1 MSSPSDRWAPRAVG
15 FAAALGIIAGVT
27 LFYSYLV
34 RVNSTTVA
42 LTLLMGV
49 LGIAT
54 KWGLA
59 EAVTASIAAML
70 GFNFF
75 FLPPVGTL
83 TIEDPQN
90 WVALAAFLV
99 TAVVAS
105 QLSASARKRAKEAV
119 QRQAEMER
127 LYTLSRAMMLAD
139 VRPDAAQ
146 KVAQLITEIFGAPG
160 VALYDRRADKVHR
173 AGAVD
178 MDVAAGKLRDVAI
191 QDTHVVDSAAAAFIL
206 PIRLGGQPLGSLA
219 LSGITVSDTALQ
231 SVANLVAI
239 ALERA
244 HNLEAASRA
253 EAARQSEE
261 LKSMLLDAVAHD
273 FKTPLTSIKASATA
287 VLSDAGL
294 NPSQRELL
302 TVIDE
307 ETDRLNAMITE
318 AIQVARVEAGSV
330 QLNRASNQIARLIAQ
345 ALSRLRPALEGRPL
359 EMQIPAD
366 LPTVVVDP
374 DLISIALAHLLDNA
388 VKYSPPGTAITVAA
402 RQDGDTVMVSVS
414 DHGPGIAPGEQ
425 SRVFE
430 RFHRGSSGGQVPGT
444 GMGLSIAGE
453 IVKVHGGRLWVE
465 NLREGGA
472 CFSFSVP
479 LEAPVGTV

>member
-1 MSSPSDRWAPRAVG
+1 MSDEGWGLRVLR
-15 FAAALGIIAGVT
+15 FAGSLGIVAAITAV
-27 LFYSYLV
+27 FFRLV

-49 LGIAT
+49 LAIAT

-70 GFNFF
+70 CFNFF
-75 FLPPVGTL
+75 FLPPTGTF
-83 TIEDPQN
+83 TVEDPQN
-90 WVALAAFLV
+90 WVALGAFLL

-105 QLSASARKRAKEAV
+105 QLSASARKRATEAI

-139 VRPDAAQ
+139 AGHDVARQ
-146 KVAQLITEIFGAPG
+146 VAQWIAQTFDVRG
-160 VALYDRRADKVHR
+160 VVIYDRRTEKFSR

-178 MDVAAGKLRDVAI
+178 IEVADEKVRAVAMEGAL
-191 QDTHVVDSAAAAFIL
+191 VLDSATAVFML
-206 PIRLGGQPLGSLA
+206 PIRLGGEPIGSIA
-219 LSGITVSDTALQ
+219 LSGIAVSDTALV

-244 HNLEAASRA
+244 RSLEAASRA

-261 LKSMLLDAVAHD
+261 LKSMLLDAVAHE
-273 FKTPLTSIKASATA
+273 FKTPLTSIKAGATA
-287 VLSDAGL
+287 LLSDSVL

-302 TVIDE
+302 SVIDE
-307 ETDRLNAMITE
+307 ETDRLIAMISE

-330 QLNRASNQIARLIAQ
+330 QLNRASNKVSWLVAQ
-345 ALSRLRPALEGRPL
+345 AAGRLRPALEERPL

-366 LPTVVVDP
+366 LPAVVADP
-374 DLISIALAHLLDNA
+374 DLVPIAIAHLLDNA
-388 VKYSPPGTAITVAA
+388 IKYSQAGTLITISA
-402 RQDGDTVMVSVS
+402 RTDGDAVIISVS
-414 DHGPGIAPGEQ
+414 DRGPGITPEDR

-430 RFHRGSSGGQVPGT
+430 RFYRGVAGGHVPGT
-444 GMGLSIAGE
+444 GMGLSIASE
-453 IVKVHGGRLWVE
+453 IVKGHGGRIWVE
-465 NLREGGA
+465 NAREGGA
-472 CFSFSVP
+472 CFSFSLP
-479 LEAPVGTV
+479 LAEPADKK